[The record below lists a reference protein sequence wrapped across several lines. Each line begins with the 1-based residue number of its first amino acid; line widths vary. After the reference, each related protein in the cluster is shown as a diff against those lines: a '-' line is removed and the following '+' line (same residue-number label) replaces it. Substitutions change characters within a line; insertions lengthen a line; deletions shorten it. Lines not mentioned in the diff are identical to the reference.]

1 MAYVVTLMA
10 AVYATVFWAVFG
22 SMDSTWFLCLLSSAW
37 VIDSTYLIKN
47 VWELIRGGCFLP
59 KTQVLSDAGTRV
71 SLRVWP
77 MDIDYWNHMNNARYA
92 RKFEWGR
99 QHFLQRTGLGRA
111 LTTFRMNKEE
121 QRDGSMKVV
130 SSKRGVHFGFGSL
143 AIRYRREVK
152 LFTSIRVVTRLVA
165 WDQRNLYFE
174 QRMLTMAPGCV

>member
-1 MAYVVTLMA
+1 
-10 AVYATVFWAVFG
+10 
-22 SMDSTWFLCLLSSAW
+22 
-37 VIDSTYLIKN
+37 
-47 VWELIRGGCFLP
+47 
-59 KTQVLSDAGTRV
+59 
-71 SLRVWP
+71 

-143 AIRYRREVK
+143 AIRYRREVGNASRPHAIA
-152 LFTSIRVVTRLVA
+152 LPAERTHV
-165 WDQRNLYFE
+165 
-174 QRMLTMAPGCV
+174 C